1 MSSVSFPSRS
11 RGRVQPVPVVTAP
24 VVQPVRRRRLRAVVV
39 LALALLF
46 LRGDF
51 IMPALAFSLQV
62 NSIVR
67 PYAFDLSTWEID
79 AIMAKVRDTVRS
91 PVQGISETEQAALVR
106 AYMANVAR
114 VQERTHFIEQQ
125 VSAGLADTP
134 ETRAATHELE
144 ALRRQ
149 QAYWRPQ
156 VEATIEWQVR
166 TVLHDAGLTTLGAVW
181 PPVRFHF
188 SELPHYLVV
197 SPRAQIRRILGSYL
211 QPDVPIVQMDAIE
224 TAVDRAGVAVD
235 QNRGVRA
242 LVDDIGGF
250 STWPT
255 MVLDTTDLRWVLS
268 TVAHEWVH
276 TYLAFYPLGWHYFD
290 NGDATT
296 INETVSSIVGD
307 EVGDLVLQRYY
318 PDLMPP
324 PAIDRPP
331 PTADGDALTPK
342 FDFSRDMRETRQVV
356 DQLLAEGRI
365 DEAESYMEARRQHL
379 LANGYSIRKLNQ
391 AYFAFHGSYATG
403 PGAVDP
409 IGPKLEQLRAQRDS
423 LAAFLHTVRSF
434 RGMQDLEQALIR
446 DHP

>member
-1 MSSVSFPSRS
+1 M
-11 RGRVQPVPVVTAP
+11 
-24 VVQPVRRRRLRAVVV
+24 

-114 VQERTHFIEQQ
+114 SRTHTFYRA
-125 VSAGLADTP
+125 AGQRGPPTP
-134 ETRAATHELE
+134 RNTPATHELE

-197 SPRAQIRRILGSYL
+197 SPRKFAVSLGSYL

-324 PAIDRPP
+324 PAIDRPA
-331 PTADGDALTPK
+331 PTADEDALTPK

-409 IGPKLEQLRAQRDS
+409 IAQLEQLRAARFPGG
-423 LAAFLHTVRSF
+423 LPAHRT
-434 RGMQDLEQALIR
+434 
-446 DHP
+446 